1 MPNANLTITTQHMA
15 CPGRSQASHQD
26 TLCCSAE
33 LPTVTQYV
41 VETRFTGQEHEV
53 AGAAQQQIVGH
64 QERIIPGPPAGISPP
79 PPAMPQPV
87 SHSSY
92 SHRGA

>member
-1 MPNANLTITTQHMA
+1 M
-15 CPGRSQASHQD
+15 
-26 TLCCSAE
+26 LCCLAE
-33 LPTVTQYV
+33 LLTVMQYV

-87 SHSSY
+87 CHSAY
-92 SHRGA
+92 SDCGV